1 MAEKL
6 PNPLNSGGSSDF
18 LAFST
23 TSTNSGGGNNS
34 SGSSD
39 FLAFST
45 TSTPR
50 AKEDKFKPQ
59 RGKVNRQSNWQ
70 RFGEFESGQRGGGRG
85 NRPQF
90 YSPQNN
96 RGSQNPSQNN
106 SQHFPQQFHNSTPNW
121 TQGPSQRGWRGSP
134 GNFRGFTPR
143 GGSGGGFTPRG
154 GSGGY
159 QNNQSGFTP
168 RGSGGGRGFTPRGGG
183 GSGGGRGN
191 RGNNSN
197 SGSSYFHPSM
207 IEDPWAGL
215 YKNSDQNYKNE
226 KSYDMNADTSL
237 SDSLMPQVGDSFYQI
252 NSAPDVPDNLDQTL
266 NATEDLSKYS
276 FNSDNANVE
285 SENQPENEDQNCGKV
300 ALSDSMIP
308 LVGDSILERN
318 EEV

>member
-1 MAEKL
+1 MADKL

-90 YSPQNN
+90 YSPQSNG
-96 RGSQNPSQNN
+96 GSQNPSQNN
-106 SQHFPQQFHNSTPNW
+106 SQHFPLQFHNSTPNW

-168 RGSGGGRGFTPRGGG
+168 RGGSGGSRGFTPRGGG
-183 GSGGGRGN
+183 GSGGGCGN

-215 YKNSDQNYKNE
+215 YQKDSKIEQN
-226 KSYDMNADTSL
+226 YDMNADTSL

-285 SENQPENEDQNCGKV
+285 SENQTENEEQNCGNV

-318 EEV
+318 EDV

>member
-1 MAEKL
+1 MADKL

-23 TSTNSGGGNNS
+23 TSTNSGAGNNS

-90 YSPQNN
+90 YSPQSNG
-96 RGSQNPSQNN
+96 GSQNPSQNN

-168 RGSGGGRGFTPRGGG
+168 RGGSGGSRGFTPRGGG
-183 GSGGGRGN
+183 GSGGGCGN

-215 YKNSDQNYKNE
+215 YQKDSKIEQN
-226 KSYDMNADTSL
+226 YDMNADTSL

-285 SENQPENEDQNCGKV
+285 SENQTENEEQNCGNV

-318 EEV
+318 EDV

>member
-1 MAEKL
+1 MSFSYIFCEL
-6 PNPLNSGGSSDF
+6 DSNYCIFYQISG
-18 LAFST
+18 
-23 TSTNSGGGNNS
+23 
-34 SGSSD
+34 
-39 FLAFST
+39 
-45 TSTPR
+45 
-50 AKEDKFKPQ
+50 
-59 RGKVNRQSNWQ
+59 
-70 RFGEFESGQRGGGRG
+70 
-85 NRPQF
+85 
-90 YSPQNN
+90 
-96 RGSQNPSQNN
+96 
-106 SQHFPQQFHNSTPNW
+106 
-121 TQGPSQRGWRGSP
+121 
-134 GNFRGFTPR
+134 
-143 GGSGGGFTPRG
+143 
-154 GSGGY
+154 
-159 QNNQSGFTP
+159 
-168 RGSGGGRGFTPRGGG
+168 GGG

-215 YKNSDQNYKNE
+215 YQKDSKIEQN
-226 KSYDMNADTSL
+226 YDMNADTSL

-285 SENQPENEDQNCGKV
+285 SENQHENEDQNCGKV

>member
-1 MAEKL
+1 M
-6 PNPLNSGGSSDF
+6 D
-18 LAFST
+18 
-23 TSTNSGGGNNS
+23 
-34 SGSSD
+34 
-39 FLAFST
+39 
-45 TSTPR
+45 
-50 AKEDKFKPQ
+50 
-59 RGKVNRQSNWQ
+59 SNLIIYVLYKI
-70 RFGEFESGQRGGGRG
+70 S
-85 NRPQF
+85 
-90 YSPQNN
+90 
-96 RGSQNPSQNN
+96 
-106 SQHFPQQFHNSTPNW
+106 
-121 TQGPSQRGWRGSP
+121 
-134 GNFRGFTPR
+134 
-143 GGSGGGFTPRG
+143 
-154 GSGGY
+154 
-159 QNNQSGFTP
+159 
-168 RGSGGGRGFTPRGGG
+168 GGG

-207 IEDPWAGL
+207 VEDPWAGL

-285 SENQPENEDQNCGKV
+285 SENQTENEDQNYGKV

-318 EEV
+318 EDV

>member
-1 MAEKL
+1 ML
-6 PNPLNSGGSSDF
+6 S
-18 LAFST
+18 FSYIFCEL
-23 TSTNSGGGNNS
+23 
-34 SGSSD
+34 D
-39 FLAFST
+39 
-45 TSTPR
+45 
-50 AKEDKFKPQ
+50 
-59 RGKVNRQSNWQ
+59 SNYCI
-70 RFGEFESGQRGGGRG
+70 
-85 NRPQF
+85 F
-90 YSPQNN
+90 YQIS
-96 RGSQNPSQNN
+96 
-106 SQHFPQQFHNSTPNW
+106 
-121 TQGPSQRGWRGSP
+121 
-134 GNFRGFTPR
+134 
-143 GGSGGGFTPRG
+143 
-154 GSGGY
+154 
-159 QNNQSGFTP
+159 
-168 RGSGGGRGFTPRGGG
+168 GGG

-215 YKNSDQNYKNE
+215 YQKDSKIEQN
-226 KSYDMNADTSL
+226 YDMNADTSL

-285 SENQPENEDQNCGKV
+285 SENQHENEDQNCGKV